1 MALLPDYEDAP
12 VMKEGFLCPV
22 CLEDFP
28 GINDLQ
34 EHFTSGIHDEKPQEQ
49 EEDAISQAFKKQVQ
63 TIGVTRSHME
73 YFSNTRMDRVD
84 WYETEMSKVLKKLQK
99 LTTLDTPAN
108 EEQKRIMEKQVVC
121 WVADQ
126 DVPLCPTCGRSF
138 NFTRRRHHCRVCGAI
153 MCHPCSY
160 FVDHEE
166 ARHLVQVD
174 DSDVESSDETASAS
188 KSGPL
193 VSHNLSLNLTGA
205 AGNLAASLKRSM
217 RRGSTTSL
225 LSVVTAKDSKDL
237 NNIRVCFDCNVLLN
251 RKRNELDE
259 KKSCHALTAFYRKL
273 RERMDETEK
282 LIHVYYKICYSF
294 SMGETVYDLEEA
306 QALRVKLIRLSEEI
320 DVLR

>member
-34 EHFTSGIHDEKPQEQ
+34 EHFTSGIHDEKPDAT
-49 EEDAISQAFKKQVQ
+49 EEDSVTQPFKKRVQ

-73 YFSNTRMDRVD
+73 DFSNTRMDRVE
-84 WYETEMSKVLKKLQK
+84 WYEAEMSKVLKILQK

-108 EEQKRIMEKQVVC
+108 EEQKRIMEKQVVS

-153 MCHPCSY
+153 MCHQCSN
-160 FVDHEE
+160 FLDHEE
-166 ARHLVQVD
+166 VRQLVHGD
-174 DSDVESSDETASAS
+174 DSDDSEEETPATTA

-193 VSHNLSLNLTGA
+193 VTHNLSLNFGA
-205 AGNLAASLKRSM
+205 AGSLASSLKKSM

-225 LSVVTAKDSKDL
+225 LSVVSAKDSKDL
-237 NNIRVCFDCNVLLN
+237 NNIRVCYDCNVLLN

-259 KKSCHALTAFYRKL
+259 KRSSHALSTFYRKL
-273 RERMDETEK
+273 RDRMEEAEK
-282 LIHVYYKICYSF
+282 LVHVYYKICYSF

-320 DVLR
+320 DILR